1 MSTLHFPKSFEH
13 FGGSIKKT
21 DPAAWVVLALAIA
34 SLAVLYA
41 VIYFR

>member
-1 MSTLHFPKSFEH
+1 MSTLHLPKRFEH

-21 DPAAWVVLALAIA
+21 DPAAWVVLALAIG

>member
-13 FGGSIKKT
+13 FSGSIKKT

>member
-1 MSTLHFPKSFEH
+1 MSTLHFPKRFEH
-13 FGGSIKKT
+13 FGDSIKKT
-21 DPAAWVVLALAIA
+21 DPAAWVVLALAIG